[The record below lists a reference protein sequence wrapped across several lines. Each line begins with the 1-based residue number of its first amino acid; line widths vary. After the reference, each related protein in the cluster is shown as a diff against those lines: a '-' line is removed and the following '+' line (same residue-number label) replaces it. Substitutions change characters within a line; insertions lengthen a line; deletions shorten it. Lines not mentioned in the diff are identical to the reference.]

1 MERKIIQKNKENL
14 LELRRE
20 GKKDALAI
28 NAMQAHGKIMG
39 MDTFSWINPNMD
51 QLSSALASFPF
62 RIIWISTQQQLKKCL
77 AIETTLS
84 KNIETIILHD
94 KTTSELNEI
103 DFFSIKNIIAV
114 ENTKEALQLLS
125 AVRKEK
131 CAFLFSTEGH
141 TAQNDKQEFEK
152 FIARY
157 K

>member
-14 LELRRE
+14 LELRKE
-20 GKKDALAI
+20 GKKEAFAI

-51 QLSSALASFPF
+51 QLSSTLTSFPF
-62 RIIWISTQQQLKKCL
+62 RIIWISTQQQLKNCL
-77 AIETTLS
+77 AIEKTLS

-94 KTTSELNEI
+94 KTTSEFNEN

-114 ENTKEALQLLS
+114 QNTKEALQLLS
-125 AVRKEK
+125 AVKKEK
-131 CAFLFSTEGH
+131 CAFLFSSEGSN
-141 TAQNDKQEFEK
+141 AKNDKQEFEK

-157 K
+157 R